1 MDFDLIL
8 KKLKELGPT
17 RLLVFAASALGFI
30 SLLFFFFFRFGQPD
44 MSLLYRDLDPQESVK
59 VLDNLQSQGI
69 NFEVKGGSLYVPTG
83 QILRARMSLAEIGVS
98 PGSAIGYEIF
108 DKSDALGTTSFV
120 QNVNLVRALE
130 GELARTIQTIQSV
143 NQARVHIVMPERK
156 IFSKEKRKP
165 SAAVVIRMRAMSTLS
180 DEQVRAIRYLVSS
193 SVPEL
198 QVDGVSVLN
207 DRGILLASDSDK
219 EGHDASKAAEEMRV
233 VYETRLGRMVES
245 LLEQS
250 LGIGSVR
257 AEVSAELDYNAVTEQ
272 SETFNPDGQVV
283 RSQQNVSDNSQSK
296 NAGDQ
301 ATGVQQEMPNVQ
313 QNQSAGK
320 GASSESNKTE
330 ETTNYEISKTVR
342 TAVRGLGGV
351 KRLSVAVVID
361 GIHTKNEQGE
371 ETYKE
376 RSKEEMDK
384 YKRLIQAAVGYQQDR
399 GDVVDVENLKFQR
412 SIDELNGERSWLPSL
427 SEENVMRLLELSLL
441 GVFALVLFFFGV
453 RPYLREMSKARLEAL
468 RSENESESADGKEG
482 EGSDNGAEEGED
494 TALKGWEKL
503 PEDELRTLVNK
514 LALEQPERAA
524 SIVRLW
530 MKG

>member
-8 KKLKELGPT
+8 KKLKELGPL
-17 RLLVFAASALGFI
+17 RLAIFGVSGVGFI
-30 SLLFFFFFRFGQPD
+30 SLVFFLLMRSGSPD

-69 NFEVKGGSLYVPTG
+69 NFEVKAGSLYVPVG
-83 QILRARMSLAEIGVS
+83 QLLKARMSLAELGVS
-98 PGSAIGYEIF
+98 PGSSIGYEIF

-130 GELARTIQTIQSV
+130 GELARTIQTIQSIA
-143 NQARVHIVMPERK
+143 QARVHIVMPERK

-165 SAAVVIRMRAMSTLS
+165 SAAVVIRMRAMATLS

-198 QVDGVSVLN
+198 PVDGVSVLD
-207 DRGILLASDSDK
+207 DRGVLLASDSDK
-219 EGHDASKAAEEMRV
+219 EGHDASKAAEERRV
-233 VYETRLGRMVES
+233 VYETRLGRMIES

-250 LGIGSVR
+250 LGVGSVR

-283 RSQQNVSDNSQSK
+283 RSQQNVADQSK
-296 NAGDQ
+296 SKGGNDQ
-301 ATGVQQEMPNVQ
+301 ATGVQQELPNVQ
-313 QNQSAGK
+313 QNQGAGK
-320 GASSESNKTE
+320 GESSESNKTE

-361 GIHTKNEQGE
+361 GVHSKNEQGE
-371 ETYKE
+371 DVYKE
-376 RSKEEMDK
+376 RTQDEMDK

-399 GDVVDVENLKFQR
+399 GDVVDVENLRFQR
-412 SIDELNGERSWLPSL
+412 PIDDLSGESSWLPRL
-427 SEENVMRLLELSLL
+427 SEQNMMRLMELALL
-441 GVFALVLFFFGV
+441 GVFALILFFFGI
-453 RPYLREMSKARLEAL
+453 RPYLQQLARARLEAAQA
-468 RSENESESADGKEG
+468 EADAAVGEG
-482 EGSDNGAEEGED
+482 EGGGDGEGDEEGD
-494 TALKGWEKL
+494 KALKGWEKL